1 MAKRAP
7 QSPGH
12 PGPRWPSRTRGI
24 ERFNALLDAAERL
37 LRDESPTD
45 VGLYQIARE
54 AGVPPASVYHF
65 FPTKEAAF
73 LALAQRYFDYFLAI
87 REEAVDARSLTGW
100 QALLRHD
107 QRRGMEFYNAHPPAM
122 KILYGGYG
130 TLEIRQ
136 ADFQTTDR
144 LAEGLYERMNGA
156 FHMPA
161 IRESG
166 NIARIML
173 AIMDAIWALSFLRE
187 GRITEAYFEQA
198 FEATIAYARL
208 FLPERVELRDA
219 LKAAAAAGTDIV
231 VPTTSI
237 AEN

>member
-1 MAKRAP
+1 MAERAP
-7 QSPGH
+7 ASPGH
-12 PGPRWPSRTRGI
+12 PGPRRPSRTRGI
-24 ERFNALLDAAERL
+24 ARFNTLLDATERL
-37 LRDESPTD
+37 LRDRSPTD

-54 AGVPPASVYHF
+54 ARVPPASVYHF
-65 FPTKEAAF
+65 FPAKEAAF

-87 REEAVDARSLTGW
+87 REEPVDARALTSW
-100 QALLRHD
+100 QALLKHD

-144 LAEGLYERMNGA
+144 LAEGLYQRMNGA

-161 IRESG
+161 IRNAG

-187 GRITEAYFEQA
+187 GRITEAYFEQG

-208 FLPERVELRDA
+208 YLPERVELRDA
-219 LKAAAAAGTDIV
+219 VRKAAAAGTAIV
-231 VPTTSI
+231 VPEI
-237 AEN
+237 PVA